1 MPSGPIT
8 SRATETE
15 DTLEAV
21 EVLRLKL
28 PPSRVTRGSEA
39 DVLSAGRV
47 TGA

>member
-21 EVLRLKL
+21 EVWLKL
-28 PPSRVTRGSEA
+28 PPSCVTRGSEA

>member
-15 DTLEAV
+15 DMLEAV
-21 EVLRLKL
+21 EVRLKL
-28 PPSRVTRGSEA
+28 PPSRVTQGSEA

>member
-21 EVLRLKL
+21 EVWLKL
-28 PPSRVTRGSEA
+28 PLSRVTRGSEA

-47 TGA
+47 TGT

>member
-21 EVLRLKL
+21 EVWLKL
-28 PPSRVTRGSEA
+28 PLSRVTRGSEA